1 MSTHRLSRRAGGFFP
16 LLPHLRSA
24 CFLPIFQKTGIR
36 RRRLV
41 IPSITTTPEGC
52 PEWPQG
58 HPIKECSCSA
68 SSIACYQKRI
78 SGPHLDRIDIHVDY
92 EKLAGKRQV
101 ENSETI
107 RKRVQAAREEQLERL
122 KGTKLI
128 RGYGYGRKLEM
139 ERGK

>member
-1 MSTHRLSRRAGGFFP
+1 MYLWSPQATHLYGDIAP
-16 LLPHLRSA
+16 TA
-24 CFLPIFQKTGIR
+24 
-36 RRRLV
+36 
-41 IPSITTTPEGC
+41 
-52 PEWPQG
+52 
-58 HPIKECSCSA
+58 
-68 SSIACYQKRI
+68 SIACYQKRI
-78 SGPHLDRIDIHVDY
+78 SGPRLDRIDIHVDY